1 MIEKIDPELFKPLD
15 KKEVSTAIAR
25 PPLSYWQD
33 AWIRF
38 RKNKL
43 AIAGLIIIVFIILF
57 SFVGP
62 FFSKFSYYNTELY
75 NTYKSPTFE
84 HPFGTDELGRDVLVR
99 VMYGGRI
106 SLAVGFVASFVNLL
120 IGVIYGGISGYVGG
134 RVDEVMMRIVD
145 ILFSIP
151 VLLIVILLMVVL
163 GPGLINIFIALGLSY
178 WTSMARIVRG
188 QILSLKEQEFTLA
201 ARMLGATRSQILF
214 RHLIPNTIGPI
225 IVTSTFQIPNA
236 IFFESF
242 LSFIGLGVSAPM
254 ASWGVLASDG
264 IRAIR
269 AYPYLIFF
277 PALFICIT
285 MLSFNFVGD
294 GLRDAFDPRLRR

>member
-1 MIEKIDPELFKPLD
+1 MEINPKLFEPLER
-15 KKEVSTAIAR
+15 KEEATSKVLPS
-25 PPLSYWQD
+25 LNYWQD
-33 AWIRF
+33 AWIRL
-38 RKNKL
+38 KKSKL
-43 AIAGLIIIVFIILF
+43 AVAGLIIIIFIVIF
-57 SFVGP
+57 SFLGP
-62 FFSKFSYYNTELY
+62 VFLKSKYFETSLY
-75 NTYKSPTFE
+75 NAYKSPTLE

-106 SLAVGFVASFVNLL
+106 SLAVGFVASLVNLL
-120 IGVIYGGISGYVGG
+120 IGVIYGGLSGYLGG
-134 RVDEVMMRIVD
+134 KVDEIMMRIVD
-145 ILFSIP
+145 ILYSVP

-163 GPGLINIFIALGLSY
+163 GPGLVNIFIALGISY
-178 WTSMARIVRG
+178 WTGMARIVRG

-201 ARMLGATRSQILF
+201 ARMVGATKSQILF

-225 IVTSTFQIPNA
+225 IVTATFQIPNA

-269 AYPYLIFF
+269 AHPYLIFF
-277 PALFICIT
+277 PAIFICLT
-285 MLSFNFVGD
+285 MLSFNFLGD
-294 GLRDAFDPRLRR
+294 GLRDALDPRLRR

>member
-1 MIEKIDPELFKPLD
+1 MEINPKLFEPLER
-15 KKEVSTAIAR
+15 KEEATSKVLPS
-25 PPLSYWQD
+25 LNYWQD
-33 AWIRF
+33 AWIRL
-38 RKNKL
+38 KKSKL
-43 AIAGLIIIVFIILF
+43 AIAGLIIIIFIVIF
-57 SFVGP
+57 SFLGP
-62 FFSKFSYYNTELY
+62 VFLKSKYFETSLY
-75 NTYKSPTFE
+75 NAYKSPTLE

-106 SLAVGFVASFVNLL
+106 SLAVGFVASLVNLL
-120 IGVIYGGISGYVGG
+120 IGVIYGGLSGYLGG
-134 RVDEVMMRIVD
+134 KVDEIMMRIVD
-145 ILFSIP
+145 ILYSVP

-163 GPGLINIFIALGLSY
+163 GPGLVNIFIALGISY
-178 WTSMARIVRG
+178 WTGMARIVRG

-201 ARMLGATRSQILF
+201 ARMVGATKSQILF

-225 IVTSTFQIPNA
+225 IVTATFQIPNA

-269 AYPYLIFF
+269 AHPYLIFF
-277 PALFICIT
+277 PAIFICLT
-285 MLSFNFVGD
+285 MLSFNFLGD
-294 GLRDAFDPRLRR
+294 GLRDALDPRLRR